1 VRVGFVQYATR
12 IVPDHRAFE
21 FAGSFAMSLVR
32 RSTPV
37 LAVVAAEPTCAFFE
51 RLGFSIS
58 VSVPH
63 GDRLGFAILTDGA
76 VEIMVQTQTSIADD
90 LGTSESI
97 GRDTALFVEVADLDA
112 AVAAVGDAPVFL
124 ARRRTFYGANEVGV
138 IEPGG
143 HHVTLAQFDRSEN

>member
-1 VRVGFVQYATR
+1 
-12 IVPDHRAFE
+12 
-21 FAGSFAMSLVR
+21 MSLVR

-51 RLGFSIS
+51 RLGFTIG

-63 GDRLGFAILTDGA
+63 DDRLGFAILADGA
-76 VEIMVQTQTSIADD
+76 VEIMVQTHASIAAD
-90 LGTSESI
+90 LDTSASI
-97 GRDTALFVEVADLDA
+97 GRDTALFIEVADLDA

-124 ARRRTFYGANEVGV
+124 TRRRTFYGATEIGV

-143 HHVTLAQFDRSEN
+143 HHVTLAQFDRTEAT